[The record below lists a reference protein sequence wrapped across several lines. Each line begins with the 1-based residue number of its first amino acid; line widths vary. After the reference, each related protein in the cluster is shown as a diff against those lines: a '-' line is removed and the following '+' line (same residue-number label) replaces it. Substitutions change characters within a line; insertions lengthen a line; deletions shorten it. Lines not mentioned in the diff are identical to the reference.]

1 MMRIRKNTLK
11 KIIAEASR
19 LTESGW
25 KNADGSPWTPPPK
38 SGSAGGIG
46 VDDIWTNMGTDFS
59 LFDEVAE
66 DLELDGSLLDPAD
79 LRALADMLEK
89 VYNGTLPATGKVEF
103 SID

>member
-1 MMRIRKNTLK
+1 MMRISKNTLK

-19 LTESGW
+19 LTENRPAPGVPDYYAG
-25 KNADGSPWTPPPK
+25 KG
-38 SGSAGGIG
+38 AGGIG
-46 VDDIWTNMGTDFS
+46 MDDIWTNMGTGFS

-66 DLELDGSLLDPAD
+66 DIELDGNLLDPAD

-89 VYNGTLPATGKVEF
+89 VYNGTLPATGQVEF